1 MCSSTAFAS
10 GFLARAAPEANE
22 ATFAPCVET
31 KNNPQRA
38 DADGLKSAMRALG
51 DRRVKRP
58 RPARSRTCTLDSL
71 HVCLSHAL
79 DARSDALPRRLSLR
93 ARRSRAVRRACFFP
107 PRDGTNAVLRGS
119 RARRAVRRDVPCV
132 PRRCTQPEL
141 VPSESPVSSLRADD
155 VRRVAFW
162 RSLHF
167 QFYTWYFHAMPLLL
181 WRAPLPTSARLAVLA
196 ALEFSFSYWL
206 DPVEGT
212 STPLSSAV
220 LQLAHAVAPFV
231 ETRRRVGRRRRGRGR
246 ELARAGRAREGTR
259 RARGGHVVGRRRS
272 RCAVCGQRRGRRRA
286 ERGLAATSDDEHAQS
301 TLTLGPRNAKTKDT
315 RPETTETKEPT
326 ASYVDVRADEEETA
340 TTASSYSRLAT
351 PTWTP
356 TRAPTSSRPTSAA
369 RKARR
374 C

>member
-1 MCSSTAFAS
+1 MPPPGVVHPRGVVERHDCSRWQGWGRGSVGCSSTAFAS

-22 ATFAPCVET
+22 ATFAPDVET
-31 KNNPQRA
+31 KNIPQRA
-38 DADGLKSAMRALG
+38 DADGLKSAKRALG

-162 RSLHF
+162 RS
-167 QFYTWYFHAMPLLL
+167 
-181 WRAPLPTSARLAVLA
+181 
-196 ALEFSFSYWL
+196 
-206 DPVEGT
+206 
-212 STPLSSAV
+212 
-220 LQLAHAVAPFV
+220 
-231 ETRRRVGRRRRGRGR
+231 
-246 ELARAGRAREGTR
+246 R
-259 RARGGHVVGRRRS
+259 RARLRVKFTFRRR
-272 RCAVCGQRRGRRRA
+272 
-286 ERGLAATSDDEHAQS
+286 E
-301 TLTLGPRNAKTKDT
+301 K
-315 RPETTETKEPT
+315 
-326 ASYVDVRADEEETA
+326 DVRAN
-340 TTASSYSRLAT
+340 SR
-351 PTWTP
+351 
-356 TRAPTSSRPTSAA
+356 RD
-369 RKARR
+369 
-374 C
+374 